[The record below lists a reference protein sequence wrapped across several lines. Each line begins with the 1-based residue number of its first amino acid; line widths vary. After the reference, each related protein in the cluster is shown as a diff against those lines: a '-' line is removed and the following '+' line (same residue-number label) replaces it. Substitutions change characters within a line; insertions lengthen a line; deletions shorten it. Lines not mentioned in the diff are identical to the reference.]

1 MKEIIMIA
9 LIAGTRPEFV
19 QAQPILLAMESRNM
33 DYRFVHTGQH
43 YDYRMSRIFFEELN
57 LPEPDVHLEVP
68 KENAFLQIGKM
79 IPALHEYFKSE
90 HISKVIVLGDTNST
104 LAGAFVAR
112 RMDLMLIHN
121 EAGMRSFDMRM
132 PEEQNRIMVD
142 HISDILTCPT
152 KTAVKNLRK
161 EGIETGVHLVGDVMF
176 DSFLNVKEKLDASHA
191 GMDLMTVHRAEN
203 TDDPYRLRAILD
215 AVGEAGHE
223 TLFPIHPRTKK
234 VIEGKGIS
242 IPQNIE
248 MIPPLGYLAFLS
260 ALISARKVITDSGGV
275 QKQAYFASKPCITLR
290 ENTEWVE
297 TVEDGWN
304 VLAGADKEKII
315 WAINEFQPVNP
326 QKMVFGDGKAGE
338 RIVDILIKASAY
350 SE

>member
-1 MKEIIMIA
+1 MIA

-19 QAQPILLAMESRNM
+19 QIQPLLLSMEKRGM
-33 DYRFVHTGQH
+33 EYRFVHTGQH
-43 YDYRMSRIFFEELN
+43 YDYRMSKIFFEELDM
-57 LPEPDVHLEVP
+57 PEPDVHLEVP

-79 IPALHEYFKSE
+79 IPALYEYFKLE
-90 HISKVIVLGDTNST
+90 QISKVMVLGDTNST

-112 RMDLMLIHN
+112 RMNLLLFHN

-152 KTAVKNLRK
+152 ETAVKNLRK

-176 DSFLNVKEKLDASHA
+176 DSFLNIKEKLDTFPT

-203 TDDPYRLRAILD
+203 TDDPHRLRAILE
-215 AVGEAGHE
+215 AIGEAGRE

-234 VIEGKGIS
+234 IIEGKIT

-248 MIPPLGYLAFLS
+248 IIPPLGYFAFLS
-260 ALISARKVITDSGGV
+260 ALISARKIITDSGGV
-275 QKQAYFASKPCITLR
+275 QKQAYFAAKPCITLR

-304 VLAGADKEKII
+304 VLVGADKEKII

-326 QKMVFGDGKAGE
+326 QRMVFGDGTAGE
-338 RIVDILIKASAY
+338 RIAEIIARLGNKRN
-350 SE
+350 